1 MSVWEAAV
9 SAGSPSQLAV
19 QLGSGTELRNQ
30 GGWISF
36 LSSPSEN
43 LLQITCAALAL
54 FGPLRQG
61 LMLFKCFEICKEKK
75 L

>member
-1 MSVWEAAV
+1 MWEAAV
-9 SAGSPSQLAV
+9 RGFQHSQLAV
-19 QLGSGTELRNQ
+19 QLGSGTELKDQ
-30 GGWISF
+30 GGRISF
-36 LSSPSEN
+36 LSSPEN